1 MESLS
6 IYIRLRV
13 RRGLSENVVTKIF
26 GTCLPGHH
34 NLGVHC
40 RSTHLF
46 IDVLARHDLP
56 PPPCVVFI
64 EFPQVL
70 LDGSTWRSE
79 PPQPSNSSTNQ
90 TIFRATHIYQLF
102 VGSLRG
108 SNMWNWWHIHTLL
121 SHKTIMINSIPHFFW
136 HIPFPWSEKTSFIS
150 PERPFLR
157 VFIYQRERDET
168 IENSIII
175 CVYHYHYQNP
185 NDFHLTTINYSN
197 VVM

>member
-1 MESLS
+1 MHIIIHIYIYAYYMHVYIYIHHHASHCENMSLLMESLS

-108 SNMWNWWHIHTLL
+108 SNM
-121 SHKTIMINSIPHFFW
+121 
-136 HIPFPWSEKTSFIS
+136 
-150 PERPFLR
+150 
-157 VFIYQRERDET
+157 
-168 IENSIII
+168 
-175 CVYHYHYQNP
+175 
-185 NDFHLTTINYSN
+185 
-197 VVM
+197 